1 MNTPAV
7 PRVLI
12 VACGAL
18 ARELRDI
25 VAVNSLP
32 GVTIECLPANLH
44 NRPEKIPEAVRDRVR
59 AARNEFDRILV
70 GYADCGTGGQLDRVC
85 EQEGVERLPGAH
97 CYELFAGRDVFAALH
112 EAELGTLYLTDYMVR
127 HFDRLI
133 MTGLGIAEHPELRD
147 MYFGNYTRAI
157 HLAQTDDPDLV
168 EKGREAASRLGLRHE
183 HIQTG
188 YADLGRHIVEFRHR
202 DRSEQLGATS

>member
-1 MNTPAV
+1 MPAV

-32 GVTIECLPANLH
+32 GVTIECLPASLH
-44 NRPEKIPEAVRDRVR
+44 NRPEKIPEAVRDRIR
-59 AARNEFDRILV
+59 AARNDFDRILV
-70 GYADCGTGGQLDRVC
+70 GYADCGTGGRLDRVC

-133 MTGLGIAEHPELRD
+133 MTGLGITAHPELRD

-157 HLAQTDDPDLV
+157 HLAQTGDRDLM
-168 EKGREAASRLGLRHE
+168 EKGKQAAARLGLRHE
-183 HIQTG
+183 YIETG
-188 YADLGRHIVEFRHR
+188 YADLGEQIVEFHHR
-202 DRSEQLGATS
+202 SRPDQVGAPS